1 MATASDLL
9 RVARAEVGN
18 TSGRKYWD
26 AYWRGSWSYVDGDT
40 TPYCACFVSWCL
52 AQAGVTAPHFP
63 SAVAFDQRDD
73 LGGRSVSRWDLQPG
87 DLVAFDWDGD
97 GSGDHVGIVEAAHGG
112 GTYTCIEGNTS
123 GGVVARRTRYASQIV
138 CGIAPRYS
146 EEDEMTEADFQRIQK
161 MIDEN
166 NKKVGW
172 WVWSYKY
179 KPVNGDKDAYALLTE
194 VPVRVWGYRNKEYE
208 SMDAYRILRDVRNAL
223 FPNAAKKLDGYEAK
237 DGVLAKF
244 DGVLAKVC
252 AALGIKQ

>member
-9 RVARAEVGN
+9 RVAAAEVGT

-52 AQAGVTAPHFP
+52 AQAGVSAPYFP

-87 DLVAFDWDGD
+87 DLVAFDWDHD

-138 CGIAPRYS
+138 CGIAPRY
-146 EEDEMTEADFQRIQK
+146 EEDEMTEADFARIQK
-161 MIDEN
+161 MLDEQ

-179 KPVNGDKDAYALLTE
+179 PKVNGDKDAYALLTNVPWRVWAYKYAPVNGDKDAYALLTE
-194 VPVRVWGYRNKEYE
+194 
-208 SMDAYRILRDVRNAL
+208 ARNAL
-223 FPNAAKKLDGYEAK
+223 APVGDALASIGEA
-237 DGVLAKF
+237 
-244 DGVLAKVC
+244 LAKVC
-252 AALGIKQ
+252 AALGIKL

>member
-9 RVARAEVGN
+9 RVARAEVGT

-52 AQAGVTAPHFP
+52 AQAGVSAPYFP

-97 GSGDHVGIVEAAHGG
+97 DRGDHVGIVEAAHGG

-138 CGIAPRYS
+138 CGIAPRY
-146 EEDEMTEADFQRIQK
+146 EEDEMTEADFQRIQQ
-161 MIDEN
+161 MLDEQ

-179 KPVNGDKDAYALLTE
+179 KPVNGDKDAYWLLTNAPWRVWSYKYKPVNGDKDAYALLTE
-194 VPVRVWGYRNKEYE
+194 
-208 SMDAYRILRDVRNAL
+208 ARNAL
-223 FPNAAKKLDGYEAK
+223 APVGDALASIGEA
-237 DGVLAKF
+237 LAKF